1 MDIRSAFQ
9 QVVNDTFDKNH
20 LNKDNSSLIRYLN
33 GGSFRLSDFSDEAT
47 INVPNRVELYSSSD
61 YEQTYNQLSSFG
73 AKVTSDIGL
82 FAVRSAMPIASNLIV
97 MGYFGMFIGVVLKL
111 IIVSLFILSAIM
123 MNNMLTMG
131 V

>member
-61 YEQTYNQLSSFG
+61 Y
-73 AKVTSDIGL
+73 
-82 FAVRSAMPIASNLIV
+82 
-97 MGYFGMFIGVVLKL
+97 
-111 IIVSLFILSAIM
+111 
-123 MNNMLTMG
+123 
-131 V
+131 